1 MIEYEPIVVIA
12 IDPGLA
18 TGAAIGLFP
27 SKFGNPTLIETAEL
41 TVDEVIPWVR
51 RQMTAYPKAHVACE
65 TFTIT
70 AATAKKSQATWSLEH
85 IGAIK
90 QVLRDIDGDLHRL
103 HMQSPSDAKKIF
115 PNEALRSLGL
125 WHVGGEGHAID
136 AIRHM
141 CLAALNHARWVQ
153 AGVLDDDDD

>member
-1 MIEYEPIVVIA
+1 MSTFTGLWVIA

-18 TGAAIGLFP
+18 TGAAVGYFP
-27 SKFGNPTLIETAEL
+27 TKFGNPTLLATAEL
-41 TVDEVIPWVR
+41 EVDDVVPWIR
-51 RQMTAYPKAHVACE
+51 EQHRLYPDALLACE

-90 QVLRDIDGDLHRL
+90 QHLRDIDGHLGRL
-103 HMQSPSDAKKIF
+103 HMQSPGDAKRIF
-115 PNEALRSLGL
+115 PNAALKSLGL

-141 CLAALNHARWVQ
+141 CLTALDQAWVQ
-153 AGVLDDDDD
+153 AGVLDDDD

>member
-1 MIEYEPIVVIA
+1 MNGFTGLTVIA

-18 TGAAIGLFP
+18 TGAAVGQFP
-27 SKFGNPTLIETAEL
+27 TKFGNPTLIETAEL
-41 TVDEVIPWVR
+41 EVDDVVPWLR
-51 RQMTAYPKAHVACE
+51 TQLLRHPDALVACE

-90 QVLRDIDGDLHRL
+90 QHLRDIDGHLGRL
-103 HMQSPSDAKKIF
+103 HMQSPGDAKRVF
-115 PNEALRSLGL
+115 PNEALKALGL

-141 CLAALNHARWVQ
+141 CLAALGQAWVQ
-153 AGVLDDDDD
+153 VGVLDDD

>member
-1 MIEYEPIVVIA
+1 MSTFKPLRVIA

-18 TGAAIGLFP
+18 TGAAVGTFP
-27 SKFGNPTLIETAEL
+27 SKFGNPSLITTAEL
-41 TVDEVIPWVR
+41 EVDDVIPWLR
-51 RQMTAYPKAHVACE
+51 DQLDHYPDAIVSCE

-90 QVLRDIDGDLHRL
+90 QVMRDRDGDLRRL
-103 HMQSPSDAKKIF
+103 HMQTPADAKKIF
-115 PNEALRSLGL
+115 PNEALKSLGL

-141 CLAALNHARWVQ
+141 CLAALNQANWVQ
-153 AGVLDDDDD
+153 AGVLDDDD

>member
-1 MIEYEPIVVIA
+1 MSQFEPLVVIA

-18 TGAAIGLFP
+18 TGAAVGQFP
-27 SKFGNPTLIETAEL
+27 SKFGNPTLIDTAEL
-41 TVDEVIPWVR
+41 EVEEVIPWLR
-51 RQMTAYPKAHVACE
+51 KHLERYPNAHVACE

-90 QVLRDIDGDLHRL
+90 QVLRDLDGHLGRL
-103 HMQSPSDAKKIF
+103 HMQSPGDAKRVF
-115 PNEALRSLGL
+115 PNENLKALGL
-125 WHVGGEGHAID
+125 WHVGGAGHAID

-141 CLAALNHARWVQ
+141 CLTALGQAWIQ
-153 AGVLDDDDD
+153 AGVLDDDDE